1 MSSNLPSFNE
11 NYKTLKDIAETIRN
25 EGNKEIPDIDN
36 LLPMVEK
43 ATAAYKACK
52 QRLDAVKLALAE
64 LEVDSQGDK
73 AENSL
78 EQGTVEDGEIPF

>member
-1 MSSNLPSFNE
+1 MSSDLPSFNE
-11 NYKTLKDIAETIRN
+11 NYETLKTIAEQIRN

-52 QRLDAVKLALAE
+52 VRLNAVEQALAE
-64 LEVDSQGDK
+64 LEADAKPV
-73 AENSL
+73 
-78 EQGTVEDGEIPF
+78 GTEDGEDQASGSDLPF